1 MTRPS
6 RRGLLT
12 SDMLATASRL
22 AGSPGA
28 GMRACKPCMAR
39 LARRRRAL
47 GPFCVAPSSRRMAI
61 KKWNAPD
68 GFIPNQRFN
77 HYGIKLPMR
86 ASESPIIPK
95 GAAGMQRVAD
105 WLEKLGL
112 GQYEQRFAEN
122 DISFVIPA

>member
-28 GMRACKPCMAR
+28 GMRACKPRMG
-39 LARRRRAL
+39 LAPPPPRPRSVLRCTIL
-47 GPFCVAPSSRRMAI
+47 STDAI

-68 GFIPNQRFN
+68 GFNTKSTLYPLWD
-77 HYGIKLPMR
+77 K
-86 ASESPIIPK
+86 
-95 GAAGMQRVAD
+95 VAD
-105 WLEKLGL
+105 AGE
-112 GQYEQRFAEN
+112 
-122 DISFVIPA
+122 